1 MIDLSTKT
9 YKKILEDMLS
19 YIPGDL
25 NKREGSLIR
34 TSLGVAGWSIEGLYL
49 DLAYISRQA
58 YASTA
63 SGQYLDYIVA
73 QCGLT
78 RKQATPA
85 IRYARF
91 NVAAP
96 LNTRFAV
103 KNVSISVI
111 YYLSEACTYSPST
124 EYPDAP
130 YIGQVTC
137 ETAGNIGNE
146 YSGDLSTISYI
157 SGLTVARLLGIVEYG
172 DDEEND
178 DALRKRY
185 TLAVGAVDFGG
196 NIAAY
201 RNYIMA
207 MSGVGAVQ
215 VYPTYNGPGTV
226 LCSVID
232 TNYNPLSAAKI
243 QEIQIAVC
251 PPDSSD
257 PNDPS
262 PDGYG
267 MAPIGAAVT
276 ISTATEVAINI
287 TADVKIKTGS
297 SKTIADITADAISQI
312 EAHFKSILDDWGTM
326 GTFNQSSYSLT
337 LYYNRIVTILNDLND
352 VEVATNVLVNNASN
366 DIVFTESASV
376 QQIPKL
382 QSIVLSQI

>member
-1 MIDLSTKT
+1 
-9 YKKILEDMLS
+9 
-19 YIPGDL
+19 
-25 NKREGSLIR
+25 
-34 TSLGVAGWSIEGLYL
+34 
-49 DLAYISRQA
+49 
-58 YASTA
+58 
-63 SGQYLDYIVA
+63 
-73 QCGLT
+73 
-78 RKQATPA
+78 
-85 IRYARF
+85 
-91 NVAAP
+91 
-96 LNTRFAV
+96 
-103 KNVSISVI
+103 
-111 YYLSEACTYSPST
+111 
-124 EYPDAP
+124 
-130 YIGQVTC
+130 
-137 ETAGNIGNE
+137 
-146 YSGDLSTISYI
+146 
-157 SGLTVARLLGIVEYG
+157 LTVARLLGIVEYG

-232 TNYNPLSAAKI
+232 TDYNPLSAAKI

-257 PNDPS
+257 PSNPS

-312 EAHFKSILDDWGTM
+312 EAHLKSILDDWGTM

-337 LYYNRIVTILNDLND
+337 LYYNRIVTILNDFND
-352 VEVATNVLVNNASN
+352 VEVAMNVLVNNATN
-366 DIVFTESASV
+366 NIVFTESASV
-376 QQIPKL
+376 QEIPKL
-382 QSIVLSQI
+382 QAVVLSQI